1 MSTLGF
7 EEGDEIRDRAGEIVA
22 GRYRLD
28 TLLGRG
34 GMGYVYR
41 AQHLELDEPVVLK
54 FIHGFL
60 TRDPVARGR
69 FRREAKALIKL
80 RHPGVVT
87 MREFGE
93 HEGAPFLV
101 MELLT
106 GRTLSDRLTSPEG
119 ALPVGDVYTLFQQLG
134 EVLETIHAA
143 GIVHRDLKPDNIML
157 VPDRSSSP
165 PGQERA
171 VLMDFGVARVP
182 MANDVSVSVA
192 GSALG
197 TPAFMSP
204 EQCAGTASGPES
216 DMYALGVLLYLVLS
230 GHLPFDA
237 SSVTVL
243 MSHHM
248 FVAPPKLLV
257 LPDGR
262 PLPSELSQLLADLLC
277 KNPKERPTA
286 IDFLTRFRQ
295 TRTGW
300 EPQTLSSVGVDLR
313 LAEALKTRL
322 EKAIVPVPS
331 PSPDVDPAVSATA
344 LAQPSAARPKAWV
357 RGLSSERKSYLVAS
371 LAVNGIEAIDDA
383 AHAALS
389 ASEVMEVAILAGS
402 ESQPASEAV
411 RDLRGQPE
419 SATLPVLVI
428 DVHDAS
434 EIADLIRAG
443 ANDVALAGLGEDAVM
458 AKVWRLIRRRR

>member
-1 MSTLGF
+1 MTTLGF
-7 EEGDEIRDRAGEIVA
+7 DQNEEIRDRAGEIVA

-41 AQHLELDEPVVLK
+41 AQHMELDEPVVLK
-54 FIHGFL
+54 FINAFL
-60 TRDPVARGR
+60 VRDPVARAR

-80 RHPGVVT
+80 RHPGIVT

-93 HEGAPFLV
+93 HEGAPYLV

-106 GRTLSDRLTSPEG
+106 GCTLSDRLTSLEST
-119 ALPVGDVYTLFQQLG
+119 LSLDQVYTLFEQLG

-157 VPDRSSSP
+157 VPDRASSSV
-165 PGQERA
+165 GEERA
-171 VLMDFGVARVP
+171 VLMDFGVARVS

-204 EQCAGTASGPES
+204 EQCAGTGSGPES

-230 GHLPFDA
+230 GHLPFDT
-237 SSVTVL
+237 SSATVL

-248 FVAPPKLLV
+248 FVAPPKLLAMAN
-257 LPDGR
+257 GR
-262 PLPSELSQLLADLLC
+262 PVPPGLSQLIADLLC

-286 IDFLTRFRQ
+286 IDFLVRFRQ
-295 TRTGW
+295 TRAGW
-300 EPQTLSSVGVDLR
+300 ESPPLLAGVLDPR
-313 LAEALKTRL
+313 RSEALKTRQ
-322 EKAIVPVPS
+322 EKMLS
-331 PSPDVDPAVSATA
+331 PFPDVDPAMVVTTPAAKPPA
-344 LAQPSAARPKAWV
+344 LKPKAWV
-357 RGLSSERKSYLVAS
+357 RDLSSERKSYLVAS
-371 LAVNGIEAIDDA
+371 LAVNGIVAIDDEA
-383 AHAALS
+383 RAALS
-389 ASEVMEVAILAGS
+389 ASETIDVAVLSDSGGK
-402 ESQPASEAV
+402 PASEAV
-411 RDLRGQPE
+411 RQLRAQPS

-428 DVHDAS
+428 DVRDAS
-434 EIADLIRAG
+434 DIADLIRAG
-443 ANDVALAGLGEDAVM
+443 ANDVALADLGEDAVM
-458 AKVWRLIRRRR
+458 AKVWRLIRRKR